1 MDPKAKEPK
10 FMFDYETMNYI
21 FIIHNNFPI
30 RKIKLSQ
37 NKIFNITIGL
47 YSLGAM

>member
-10 FMFDYETMNYI
+10 FMFDYGIMNYI
-21 FIIHNNFPI
+21 FMIHNSFPI

-37 NKIFNITIGL
+37 NKTFNIIVGL
-47 YSLGAM
+47 YSHGAT